1 MRPASRRRLLTT
13 GLALAVCGTLS
24 GCCGVG
30 TTVLVD
36 ERIPHQVAVESKV
49 TVWGKTADGRM
60 RQTTAA
66 GIISIITGITTA
78 VSQYLSGGLAA
89 VQGEILISTVVAGFG
104 LLMAKDASVSNAPNP
119 GEAKSVPAPMPP
131 PAA

>member
-1 MRPASRRRLLTT
+1 MVKSW
-13 GLALAVCGTLS
+13 
-24 GCCGVG
+24 
-30 TTVLVD
+30 
-36 ERIPHQVAVESKV
+36 K
-49 TVWGKTADGRM
+49 
-60 RQTTAA
+60 TTAA

-89 VQGEILISTVVAGFG
+89 VQWEILISTVVAGFG